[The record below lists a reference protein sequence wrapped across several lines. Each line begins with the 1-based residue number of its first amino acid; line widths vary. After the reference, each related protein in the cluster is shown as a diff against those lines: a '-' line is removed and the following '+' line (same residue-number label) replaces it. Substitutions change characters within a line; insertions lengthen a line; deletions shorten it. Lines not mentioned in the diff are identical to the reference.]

1 MAETF
6 EVYRARILS
15 YLGDEER
22 IGVQEAAHLEVV
34 STPAAVARSAMSE

>member
-6 EVYRARILS
+6 EVYRAP
-15 YLGDEER
+15 LGDEER